1 MHRIILKN
9 HLSPAR
15 TANWRN
21 MGNTSITLNWRGEL
35 DHTLLRRSPKPIWRY
50 ITTTQ
55 HWRNMT
61 GTPAVLN
68 TKQRNRPF
76 QAYWSLLCASLSKRV
91 LCKNEFDKIW
101 MKINQHAEHIFIWK
115 VLHKFKTQ
123 SIVLTRRQK
132 GNSEVTYWQKNRIKR
147 RRDKGTF
154 IKKHLNNNNLGI
166 LKNLKN
172 HYQGSYLMFLKVMI

>member
-1 MHRIILKN
+1 MLGNLTSLKSNFCAVRKNQVNNMNYVNKLMQRIILKN

-61 GTPAVLN
+61 GTPAVLK

-76 QAYWSLLCASLSKRV
+76 QTYWSLLCASLSKRV
-91 LCKNEFDKIW
+91 FCKNEFDKIW
-101 MKINQHAEHIFIWK
+101 MKINQHAERIFIWK

-123 SIVLTRRQK
+123 SIVLTQRQK
-132 GNSEVTYWQKNRIKR
+132 GNSEVTYWQKIESSAGDTKAR
-147 RRDKGTF
+147 
-154 IKKHLNNNNLGI
+154 
-166 LKNLKN
+166 
-172 HYQGSYLMFLKVMI
+172 S